1 MKLARHTKTHN
12 IFFCC
17 LFMILAGCGEANF
30 PSGDIANGFRLAN
43 ESQQRSVVE
52 MMEQRNIPFRY
63 DEQGLLQY
71 PLQFHA
77 AVLGIIR
84 QVTHGE
90 VLSHTV
96 IESMVI
102 LDDHIK
108 SKYRAQF
115 ESRGIP
121 FQTQDI
127 GGVTHIVWL
136 QLHGPEVDEIRQVVE
151 METRQERRLEAVE
164 RGQVPAFLVGPGS

>member
-1 MKLARHTKTHN
+1 MDLAQITKSPGML
-12 IFFCC
+12 FFC
-17 LFMILAGCGEANF
+17 LFMVLAGCGKDNF
-30 PSGDIANGFRLAN
+30 PSGDIASGFKLAD
-43 ESQQRSVVE
+43 ESQQRLVME
-52 MMEQRNIPFRY
+52 MMEQSNIPFRF

-84 QVTHGE
+84 QVSYGE
-90 VLSHTV
+90 ALSHTA

-102 LDDHIK
+102 LDDRKK

-115 ESRGIP
+115 ESKGIP
-121 FQTQDI
+121 FQPQDI

-136 QLHGPEVDEIRQVVE
+136 QLHGPQVDEIRQVVE
-151 METRQERRLEAVE
+151 METRQERRLEAVAKGE
-164 RGQVPAFLVGPGS
+164 MPAFLVDPGS